1 MKNNILYIVLFFL
14 LTLHIFS
21 QEENSEIE
29 EDENVEIIE
38 ETPKE
43 DDKKKVVFRDRLF
56 GIDYTDADLG
66 AMTDIEIINE
76 KDTLVFTRTLGS
88 WWFGPYYNPGGTF
101 YLGNYDFNK
110 ISYLPTSIHNPK
122 VEYESQNTL
131 AMLSTGFLVEYAPV
145 RQVWGLGIRL
155 HYETLNVDSE
165 HLPQEVQYK
174 DRIFNTNVTFN
185 YIGFSPYF
193 KYKTPLE
200 GLNLFAGLDFLY
212 PGKYEASFFDRL
224 STTAE
229 IRDEKVINYDD
240 EIGLRYGIS
249 AGAEYEFMAMDI
261 QKAGPFKN
269 TRFKISTFSLVGI
282 TSSPISNSGG
292 SYPVSWRVGL
302 AFKLGPDDIKGD
314 TVKYNPTPRLD
325 YLAKFETKVEGQFA
339 GFLERKPFDPVDIEL
354 VAINQVSNQV
364 KEEPQLDPSSL
375 RNRGDS
381 QIATSLVEEDKPKLE
396 FKRGDKRTFTFR
408 TSTDVKATKEM
419 REFLDE
425 IAQWMKDN
433 PKAEIRV
440 IGHSD
445 QVGTPQEIQTRSERR
460 AKEVQTYIVGKTG
473 ISSRRILTNGQGAR
487 VPVADIYTEAGKA
500 KNRRVEIEVVGG

>member
-1 MKNNILYIVLFFL
+1 MKKNFLYIIFFL
-14 LTLHIFS
+14 FTLQILS
-21 QEENSEIE
+21 QEENLEIDE
-29 EDENVEIIE
+29 ENVEKTEVNQIDNE
-38 ETPKE
+38 
-43 DDKKKVVFRDRLF
+43 KKKVVFRDRLF

-66 AMTDIEIINE
+66 AMTDIEIVNE
-76 KDTLVFTRTLGS
+76 KDTLVYTRTLGS
-88 WWFGPYYNPGGTF
+88 WWFGPYYNPGGTV
-101 YLGNYDFNK
+101 YLGNYNFNK

-131 AMLSTGFLVEYAPV
+131 TMLSTGFLVEYAPV
-145 RQVWGLGIRL
+145 RQVWGVGLRL
-155 HYETLNVDSE
+155 HYETLNVNSE

-174 DRIFNTNVTFN
+174 DRVFNTNVTFN

-200 GLNLFAGLDFLY
+200 GLNMFAGLDFLY

-229 IRDEKVINYDD
+229 IRDEKVIIYDD
-240 EIGLRYGIS
+240 EIGLRYGMS
-249 AGAEYEFMAMDI
+249 MGAEYEFMAMDI

-269 TRFKISTFSLVGI
+269 TRFKISTFSLIGI
-282 TSSPISNSGG
+282 TSSPISKSGG

-314 TVKYNPTPRLD
+314 TVRYNPTPRLD
-325 YLAKFETKVEGQFA
+325 YLAKFDTKVQVQFK
-339 GFLERKPFDPVDIEL
+339 GFLERKPFDAVDIAFVE
-354 VAINQVSNQV
+354 VAQVSNQV
-364 KEEPQLDPSSL
+364 KEEPQLDPGALRKSEDSQVASSL
-375 RNRGDS
+375 
-381 QIATSLVEEDKPKLE
+381 IDKEKQKLE

-408 TSTDVKATKEM
+408 TSSDVKTTKEM
-419 REFLDE
+419 REFLDD

-445 QVGTPQEIQTRSERR
+445 QVGTPQEIQTRSEQR
-460 AKEVQTYIVGKTG
+460 AKEVQTYIVAKTG
-473 ISSRRILTNGQGAR
+473 ISGRRILITGMGAR
-487 VPVADIYTEAGKA
+487 SAVADIYSEAGKA